1 MTTSDHKPSFTQDG
15 LWTVGERYHDQY
27 GRETIDI
34 ETETNCLLVARAVGA
49 KEIEANAHLISA
61 APDMYEV
68 LQALLLWADSQCPCR
83 DELPNPC
90 PLCGARA
97 DAPDAC
103 KSVEAI
109 FPRVLLTTLQNS
121 LSKARG
127 ES

>member
-15 LWTVGERYHDQY
+15 LWTAGERYHDQY

-61 APDMYEV
+61 APDMYE
-68 LQALLLWADSQCPCR
+68 ALEAVFDMGGPFPEAVWQKMS
-83 DELPNPC
+83 
-90 PLCGARA
+90 GA
-97 DAPDAC
+97 
-103 KSVEAI
+103 
-109 FPRVLLTTLQNS
+109 

>member
-15 LWTVGERYHDQY
+15 LWTAGERYHDQY

-61 APDMYEV
+61 APDLYEAAQHLSDV
-68 LQALLLWADSQCPCR
+68 Y
-83 DELPNPC
+83 DEIWVKISDGEAAILK
-90 PLCGARA
+90 
-97 DAPDAC
+97 DAWS
-103 KSVEAI
+103 KMEAA
-109 FPRVLLTTLQNS
+109 